1 MYGNM
6 SDELGISACESD
18 LNLRD
23 LLSQD
28 DELDITTDKI
38 LEALNLCIKNNYF
51 EFNEKMYKV
60 KGGVGTGVKLAPPY
74 ACLGM
79 GKYENIVFESAN
91 DLVSLVVL
99 WKRFIDDI
107 FMLFKGS
114 KEQCDSLVSWLNSLM
129 TGVVKFTYDFSEN
142 RIEFLDLV
150 IFKENGRLQTDL
162 FIKPSN
168 KQLYLDFNSNHPS
181 HCKSGLVFGQA
192 LRIIERC
199 TKSLDVDKHLTNLK
213 SKLLERNYPEHLI
226 EDQFSRA
233 KSHNRRDLI
242 FKPKK
247 STKNDSKVRLIFT
260 YNGGGP
266 PFHKWFRE
274 GKKLLLKNDEAKKM
288 GDNLQIAY
296 RQPKNLQK
304 IVCGTK
310 KQSVGDQ
317 VDISG
322 CYKCNHCRVSCPIL
336 NETKTFSSTNTGKS
350 YRIRQYIN
358 CESTNVIYLAT
369 CKKCGGQYVGKSKT
383 KFKTRHSNHK
393 QEIKKKYGGL
403 GHHYGGAEGCGYEN
417 LSIILIEKI
426 PDEKSDTL
434 PDRETFW
441 QHQLRVY
448 VENGYKGHCYRKD
461 L

>member
-1 MYGNM
+1 M
-6 SDELGISACESD
+6 
-18 LNLRD
+18 
-23 LLSQD
+23 
-28 DELDITTDKI
+28 
-38 LEALNLCIKNNYF
+38 
-51 EFNEKMYKV
+51 
-60 KGGVGTGVKLAPPY
+60 
-74 ACLGM
+74 
-79 GKYENIVFESAN
+79 
-91 DLVSLVVL
+91 
-99 WKRFIDDI
+99 
-107 FMLFKGS
+107 
-114 KEQCDSLVSWLNSLM
+114 
-129 TGVVKFTYDFSEN
+129 
-142 RIEFLDLV
+142 
-150 IFKENGRLQTDL
+150 
-162 FIKPSN
+162 
-168 KQLYLDFNSNHPS
+168 KQ
-181 HCKSGLVFGQA
+181 
-192 LRIIERC
+192 
-199 TKSLDVDKHLTNLK
+199 
-213 SKLLERNYPEHLI
+213 
-226 EDQFSRA
+226 
-233 KSHNRRDLI
+233 
-242 FKPKK
+242 
-247 STKNDSKVRLIFT
+247 
-260 YNGGGP
+260 
-266 PFHKWFRE
+266 
-274 GKKLLLKNDEAKKM
+274 KKM